1 MENLKPTN
9 KHMKQVTFRGSGQ
22 LRGVISID
30 KTIELEDIIAA
41 SLFGPKRNEV
51 KLSILSVHFPGVKF
65 NPNQIV
71 CDVKSIKENKTHAVT
86 KSRTNNTSKKKSFS
100 LFSIITFLLF
110 WPFKLVWWLIK
121 KIWKE
126 DHI

>member
-1 MENLKPTN
+1 
-9 KHMKQVTFRGSGQ
+9 MKQVTFRGTGQ
-22 LRGVISID
+22 LNGPVIID
-30 KTIELEDIIAA
+30 KTIELDDKIAA

-51 KLSILSVHFPGVKF
+51 KLSILSVHFPGAKI
-65 NPNQIV
+65 NPNEIGCSSQ
-71 CDVKSIKENKTHAVT
+71 DIKANKRQAVT
-86 KSRTNNTSKKKSFS
+86 NSRTNNTSKKNTFS
-100 LFSIITFLLF
+100 IFSIITFLLF